1 MKTVSQI
8 LAIIENRV
16 RDFVKMKNAS
26 RDIDRIRKKAPAR
39 WNGAAVIR
47 QIRQAHR

>member
-8 LAIIENRV
+8 IAIIENRV

-26 RDIDRIRKKAPAR
+26 RHIDQTRKKAPVG
-39 WNGAAVIR
+39 WNGAAVTR